1 MIAYYDII
9 QGTEAWHRIRYG
21 KIGGTRAKELLTSS
35 DTLLIE
41 LLGEHTEEFE
51 LDEDSYISKDMERG
65 YELEPRARELLN
77 QHEGI
82 ELIECGWLQN
92 EEYSLLG
99 ISPDGIS
106 KDETIQCEIKCPAQK
121 KHTKT
126 IYVDE
131 IPLDNI
137 HQCVHAFA
145 VNDKLEK
152 LYFVSYRTESIKPLF
167 IKLLTRDSIV
177 NIGTEKTPK
186 LDAINNIV
194 PMIYDQV
201 LIKQKRLD
209 LAIDKLSY

>member
-1 MIAYYDII
+1 MIARYDII

-21 KIGGTRAKELLTSS
+21 KIGGTKAKELLTVS

-41 LLGEHTEEFE
+41 LLGEHTEDFE

-77 QHEGI
+77 QHESI
-82 ELIECGWLQN
+82 ELIECGWIQN
-92 EEYSLLG
+92 ETYKLLG

-126 IYVDE
+126 IYLDE

-145 VNDKLEK
+145 VNEKLEK
-152 LYFVSYRTESIKPLF
+152 LYFVSYRPESIKQLF

-177 NIGTEKTPK
+177 NIGTEKK
-186 LDAINNIV
+186 AYLSSIKDIV
-194 PMIYDQV
+194 PIIYDQV
-201 LIKQKRLD
+201 TAHETKLN
-209 LAIDKLSY
+209 LAIDKLSF

>member
-1 MIAYYDII
+1 MIARFDII
-9 QGTEAWHRIRYG
+9 QGTDAWHRIRYG
-21 KIGGTRAKELLTSS
+21 KIGGTRAKELLTVS

-41 LLGEHTEEFE
+41 LLGEHTEDFE
-51 LDEDSYISKDMERG
+51 LDDDSYISKDMERG

-77 QHEGI
+77 QHESI

-92 EEYSLLG
+92 ETYKLLG

-126 IYVDE
+126 IYLDE

-145 VNDKLEK
+145 VNEKLEK
-152 LYFVSYRTESIKPLF
+152 LYFVSYRPESIKPLF

-177 NIGTEKTPK
+177 NIGTEAKPK
-186 LDAINNIV
+186 KATISDVVNLIYASEIELKKELDS
-194 PMIYDQV
+194 
-201 LIKQKRLD
+201 
-209 LAIDKLSY
+209 AIDKLSY